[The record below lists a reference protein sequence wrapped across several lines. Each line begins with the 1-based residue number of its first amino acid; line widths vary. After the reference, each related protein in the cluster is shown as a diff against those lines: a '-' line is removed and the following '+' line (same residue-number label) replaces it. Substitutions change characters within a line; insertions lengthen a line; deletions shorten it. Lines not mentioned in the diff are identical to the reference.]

1 MYPTKKVPKILLAIL
16 LSLLHDARGSKAIVM
31 QPPEDD
37 CATHDAST
45 RDQNRKLTQKGKEYM
60 IEALRHHRDA
70 ANGRLAKQIKKVN
83 TFLEEPKDMEILTS
97 EAEEL
102 DSLKKDL
109 ISRSYGNGRRQRSLV
124 LIV

>member
-1 MYPTKKVPKILLAIL
+1 VYPTKKVPKILLAIL
-16 LSLLHDARGSKAIVM
+16 LSFLHDARGSKAIVM

-37 CATHDAST
+37 CTTHDAST
-45 RDQNRKLTQKGKEYM
+45 CDQNRNLTQKGKEYM
-60 IEALRHHRDA
+60 IAALRHHRDA

-102 DSLKKDL
+102 NSLKKDL

-124 LIV
+124 LIF